1 MKDVGKLVRLDPELA
16 YLTLLT
22 AEGLKPISR
31 WEGPFGRKEIRTLE
45 SLGLGPVVVERK
57 LPSGTTVQELLFG
70 LNRSYIEVY
79 RRRFSGSPVAK
90 SEDDMRLEGFL
101 FGYPPCCV
109 EEFIEEG
116 YHENGLPPEDQ
127 RLLFHWACR
136 GCQVTPL
143 LLPEYRRIWD
153 ECEKLLSHASG
164 RGLLKRLVGG
174 IAAACLILFP
184 SLPAVGGGTDPHVIY
199 IAEDRDNDGLKD
211 SEETRLSTDPDDPD
225 TDDDGVPDG
234 VQLAKVMLK
243 AIEDLDT
250 AQSKTHPYKVEYA
263 MRGLERCGI
272 CGEYVNMG
280 YIVIVN
286 PLKDIKVEVPYIAL
300 HYMEHG
306 SLSYRGDLHEGR
318 VDPVKLAEALE
329 LELLSADP
337 VTWGEVKKTLR
348 RR

>member
-1 MKDVGKLVRLDPELA
+1 MRNAGKLVRNLDPELA

-31 WEGPFGRKEIRTLE
+31 WEGPFGSEEIKALE

-57 LPSGTTVQELLFG
+57 LLSGRTVHELLFG
-70 LNRSYIEVY
+70 LNRSYLKAY
-79 RRRFSGSPVAK
+79 RRMFSGSPVAK
-90 SEDDMRLEGFL
+90 SEEDIRLEGFL

-116 YHENGLPPEDQ
+116 YHENGFPPDDQ

-136 GCQVTPL
+136 GCCVTPL
-143 LLPEYRRIWD
+143 LLPEYRSVR
-153 ECEKLLSHASG
+153 ERCENLLSHASG
-164 RGLLKRLVGG
+164 QSLLRRLAGG

-184 SLPAVGGGTDPHVIY
+184 SHPAMGGGTDPHLIS
-199 IAEDRDNDGLKD
+199 IAEDRDGDGLKD
-211 SEETRLSTDPDDPD
+211 SEETKLSTDPDDPD

-250 AQSKTHPYKVEYA
+250 AQSKTHPYKVENV

-300 HYMEHG
+300 HCMEHG

-318 VDPVKLAEALE
+318 IDPVKLAEALE
-329 LELLSADP
+329 LLPVDP

-348 RR
+348 MRR